1 MTWLAIAAVLTVM
14 AALGVR
20 LTRMALQSGHLLMLR
35 QADGAPRLFE
45 RGRDG
50 RYAPL
55 PLAQL
60 PAALRRFT
68 CGTPAEVRVHARGPR
83 DGGR

>member
-1 MTWLAIAAVLTVM
+1 MTWLLMAAVLTAV
-14 AALGVR
+14 AAGAWR
-20 LTRMALQSGHLLMLR
+20 LMQTALRYGHLLVLR
-35 QADGAPRLFE
+35 EPRGATRLYE
-45 RGRDG
+45 RQSDG

-55 PLAQL
+55 PVVQL

-83 DGGR
+83 DGR

>member
-1 MTWLAIAAVLTVM
+1 MTWLLMAAVLTAV
-14 AALGVR
+14 AAGAWR
-20 LTRMALQSGHLLMLR
+20 LMQTALRYGHLLVLR
-35 QADGAPRLFE
+35 EPRGATLYE
-45 RGRDG
+45 RQSDG

-55 PLAQL
+55 PVVQL

-83 DGGR
+83 DGR